1 MFRRFRRIS
10 MASWITPAKDAPPP
24 KKKKKK
30 KKKVRQTGVSEE
42 FETPRNHAQRTS

>member
-30 KKKVRQTGVSEE
+30 VRQTGVSEE
-42 FETPRNHAQRTS
+42 FETPRNHAQRTG